1 MLYEKVRD
9 TEAAL
14 SWSGVML
21 DPGEVAEHAVA
32 LLDRPRPVLAVP
44 RWRGWA
50 VRVFDA
56 SPRLA
61 LRMLP
66 LVMALARR
74 KQRAFARGAQAKR

>member
-1 MLYEKVRD
+1 MLE
-9 TEAAL
+9 
-14 SWSGVML
+14 
-21 DPGEVAEHAVA
+21 PGEVAEHAIG

-56 SPRLA
+56 SPRVA

-74 KQRAFARGAQAKR
+74 KQRTFARGTKAKH